1 MEDAMNA
8 DEAVREGLIGALGAD
23 AAFSGVAG
31 LGLEPTA
38 GSLPQVDVAWPLVS
52 DWGTKSQSGRELR
65 TLVTLR
71 VAKGQRARLP
81 AMVAAVEAAGASLG
95 GVIDGWSV
103 GSAVLMRTQTSDE
116 RDGVRVARVEHRI
129 RVLKN

>member
-1 MEDAMNA
+1 MNA
-8 DEAVREGLIGALGAD
+8 DEAVRSGLIAALAGEVVFA
-23 AAFSGVAG
+23 GVAG

-38 GSLPQVDVAWPLVS
+38 GSLPQVDVAWPLVG
-52 DWGTKSQSGRELR
+52 DWGTKSEAGRELR

-81 AMVAAVEAAGASLG
+81 DMVAAAEAAGVSLG

-103 GSAVLMRTQTSDE
+103 GSAVLMRTQIGDE
-116 RDGVRVARVEHRI
+116 RDGVRVARIEHRV
-129 RVLKN
+129 RVLES

>member
-1 MEDAMNA
+1 MSADQVVRDA
-8 DEAVREGLIGALGAD
+8 LIGALAAD
-23 AAFSGVAG
+23 PAFAGVAG

-52 DWGTKSQSGRELR
+52 DWGTKSETGRELR

-71 VAKGQRARLP
+71 VAKGQRVRLP
-81 AMVAAVEAAGASLG
+81 AMVAAAEVVGASLS

-103 GSAVLMRTQTSDE
+103 GSAVLMRTQIADA

-129 RVLKN
+129 RVLEN

>member
-1 MEDAMNA
+1 MDSA
-8 DEAVREGLIGALGAD
+8 DVVRTALIAALAAD
-23 AAFSGVAG
+23 AAFAGVAG

-52 DWGTKSQSGRELR
+52 DWGTKSETGRELR

-71 VAKGQRARLP
+71 VAKGQRGRLP
-81 AMVAAVEAAGASLG
+81 DLVATVEAAGVSLG

-103 GSAVLMRTQTSDE
+103 GSAVLMRTQIGDE
-116 RDGVRVARVEHRI
+116 RDGVRVARVEHRV
-129 RVLKN
+129 RVLSA

>member
-1 MEDAMNA
+1 MHA
-8 DEAVREGLIGALGAD
+8 DDTVRTALILALAAD
-23 AAFSGVAG
+23 TAFAGVAG

-38 GSLPQVDVAWPLVS
+38 GSLPQVDVAWPLGS
-52 DWGTKSQSGRELR
+52 DWGTKSETGRELR

-81 AMVAAVEAAGASLG
+81 DMVAATEAAGVSLG

-103 GSAVLMRTQTSDE
+103 GSAVLMRTQIGDE
-116 RDGVRVARVEHRI
+116 RDGMRVARIEHRV
-129 RVLKN
+129 RVLEN

>member
-1 MEDAMNA
+1 MSA
-8 DEAVREGLIGALGAD
+8 DEVVRDALISALAAT
-23 AAFSGVAG
+23 AAFEGVAG

-38 GSLPQVDVAWPLVS
+38 GSLPQVDVAWPIGS
-52 DWGTKSQSGRELR
+52 DWGTKSETGRELR

-81 AMVAAVEAAGASLG
+81 TMVAAAEAAGVALS

-103 GSAVLMRTQTSDE
+103 GSAVLMRTQISDA

-129 RVLKN
+129 RVLGI

>member
-1 MEDAMNA
+1 MSA
-8 DEAVREGLIGALGAD
+8 DQVVREILITAL
-23 AAFSGVAG
+23 AAEPAFAGVAG

-52 DWGTKSQSGRELR
+52 DWGTKSEVGREMR

-71 VAKGQRARLP
+71 VAKGQRGRLP
-81 AMVAAVEAAGASLG
+81 AMVAAAEAAGVSLG

-103 GSAVLMRTQTSDE
+103 GSAVLLRTQIADA

-129 RVLKN
+129 RILEV